1 MQWAHL
7 IYTLGLRPIR
17 KKTTAKI
24 NPTTNKIHAIF
35 AAVPAIP
42 VNPKIPAT
50 NAIIRNAMAH
60 PNMISLLLCANNG
73 GMKMK

>member
-1 MQWAHL
+1 M
-7 IYTLGLRPIR
+7 

-24 NPTTNKIHAIF
+24 NPTTKRIQAMF

-50 NAIIRNAMAH
+50 NAIMRNVMAH
-60 PNMISLLLCANNG
+60 PNMIFLLFYADNIHCDL
-73 GMKMK
+73 